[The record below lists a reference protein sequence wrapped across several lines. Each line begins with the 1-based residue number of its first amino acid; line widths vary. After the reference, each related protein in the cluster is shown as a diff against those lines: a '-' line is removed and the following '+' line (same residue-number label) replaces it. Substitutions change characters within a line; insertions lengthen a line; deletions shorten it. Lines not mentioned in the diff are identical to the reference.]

1 MDTNADE
8 QHLPVAPRIGPGYPA
23 GRLARALRTATTH
36 EDAGARARAESRVG
50 HWRAVLRA
58 MASGAVTAG
67 SRTPVAGLPAWVTP
81 QVVHGGFATGA
92 ASAGGPLLPYELEA
106 AVRAGVPADRRALF
120 GHFLTD
126 RGLAELTDRLDRG
139 CYEVLVPEEAALLT
153 VAWLV
158 RAGDRAAALDLLD
171 TLEPFAGQLRFTPR
185 PAAAPAA
192 DTTLTYRRTVGQVRE
207 AVAARRRHPAVE
219 AMNEAL
225 AVWNPFADELLAH
238 WLETARSGRV
248 LARLPD
254 DGWHGR
260 GAALLARYQELAAV
274 HTRCGKHRRPKE
286 NQAVLR
292 AALAEAV
299 AGRAPD
305 ARALGRLQHA
315 VDSMVAKRGRP
326 GSAPHTALRD
336 GQAAVAARPTHHAL
350 AGLVARRLSALPQG
364 TGTPAA
370 DALTGPVTDEEQRD
384 CGLPAGTAVPEPVR
398 RVVLGALSAPIGTL
412 VERGLVPSAEVLA
425 ELVPQLVSATA
436 ALAHPDPALRA
447 LAGAN
452 HRAFRNRRSLL
463 LLDLQHQV
471 RVEELPWVRAVAAYR
486 GTGGES
492 AEAARTT
499 LVRLGGL
506 AVQGFPAT
514 LLPNPL
520 LRELSVLAAGAG
532 LEIPLVEELA
542 IDIFTGRFS
551 GKFLDAAVV
560 AGDLLGGTLYERYY
574 GIDYTALAAL
584 GAAGAAGAAGR
595 AAGRPEAAA
604 RERRR
609 AVEEFGKLC
618 RARAGRATGWSEN
631 AMVIEQAQILTTHN
645 LAALVVLAGIEP
657 GHGWTDTARRCFTA
671 VCALTARLHRDPQG
685 WNTVKDAAYAW
696 RQMLFHLSLCGA
708 RERAE
713 MVAWA
718 EAEAARHPGRVAD
731 RLAPA
736 LAGLRLVAAGGEFR
750 ADGTAEGGRAR
761 RLLGR
766 SSTDHWLRRDLPA
779 PTGSG

>member
-1 MDTNADE
+1 MDTNADK
-8 QHLPVAPRIGPGYPA
+8 QLTPAAPRIGPGYPA

-36 EDAGARARAESRVG
+36 EDAGTRARAERRVG
-50 HWRAVLRA
+50 HWREVLRA
-58 MASGAVTAG
+58 TASGAVTTG
-67 SRTPVAGLPAWVTP
+67 SRTPVAGFPAWVTP
-81 QVVHGGFATGA
+81 QVVHGGFVTGA

-106 AVRAGVPADRRALF
+106 AARAGVPADRRALF

-158 RAGDRAAALDLLD
+158 RAGDRSAALDLLD
-171 TLEPFAGQLRFTPR
+171 ALEPFAGLLRFTPR

-192 DTTLTYRRTVGQVRE
+192 DSTLTHRRTVGEVRE

-260 GAALLARYQELAAV
+260 GAALLARYRELAAV
-274 HTRCGKHRRPKE
+274 HTRCGKHRRPEE

-292 AALAEAV
+292 AALAELV
-299 AGRAPD
+299 AGRTPD

-326 GSAPHTALRD
+326 GSARHTALRER
-336 GQAAVAARPTHHAL
+336 QAAVAARPTHHAL
-350 AGLVARRLSALPQG
+350 AALVARRLSVLPQG

-370 DALTGPVTDEEQRD
+370 DALTGPVTDGEQRD
-384 CGLPAGTAVPEPVR
+384 CGLPAGTAVPEPLR

-412 VERGLVPSAEVLA
+412 LERGLVPSAEVLA

-447 LAGAN
+447 LAAAN

-471 RVEELPWVRAVAAYR
+471 RVGELPWVRAVAAYR

-492 AEAARTT
+492 AAAARAT
-499 LVRLGGL
+499 LVRLGEL

-532 LEIPLVEELA
+532 REVPLVEELA
-542 IDIFTGRFS
+542 IDIFMGRFS

-574 GIDYTALAAL
+574 GIDYTALAVL
-584 GAAGAAGAAGR
+584 GAAGAAGR

-618 RARAGRATGWSEN
+618 RARAGGGAGWSGN

-645 LAALVVLAGIEP
+645 LAALVALAGIEP
-657 GHGWTDTARRCFTA
+657 GYGWAEAARRCFTV

-708 RERAE
+708 AERAE
-713 MVAWA
+713 VVAGT

-766 SSTDHWLRRDLPA
+766 SGTDHWLRRDLPA
-779 PTGSG
+779 TPWPG

>member
-1 MDTNADE
+1 MDTNAEKQRTAVDT
-8 QHLPVAPRIGPGYPA
+8 RIRQGYPA
-23 GRLARALRTATTH
+23 ARLARALATAVTH
-36 EDAGARARAESRVG
+36 EDADTRARAERRVG
-50 HWRAVLRA
+50 HWREVLGA
-58 MASGAVTAG
+58 MASGAVTVG

-92 ASAGGPLLPYELEA
+92 ASAGGPLLPYELA
-106 AVRAGVPADRRALF
+106 AAARAGVPADRRALF

-126 RGLAELTDRLDRG
+126 QGLAELTDLLDRG
-139 CYEVLVPEEAALLT
+139 CYEVAVPEEAALLT

-158 RAGDRAAALDLLD
+158 RAGDRLGALDLLD

-185 PAAAPAA
+185 PAGAPAA
-192 DTTLTYRRTVGQVRE
+192 DATLTHRRTVGQVRE
-207 AVAARRRHPAVE
+207 AVAARRPHPAVE

-238 WLETARSGRV
+238 WLETASSGRV

-254 DGWHGR
+254 DAWHGR
-260 GAALLARYQELAAV
+260 GAALLTRYRELAAV
-274 HTRCGKHRRPKE
+274 HTRCRKHRRPKE
-286 NQAVLR
+286 NQAVLCT
-292 AALAEAV
+292 ALEEVV
-299 AGRAPD
+299 AGRTPD
-305 ARALGRLQHA
+305 ARAFGLLQHA
-315 VDSMVAKRGRP
+315 VDSMVAKRGLP

-336 GQAAVAARPTHHAL
+336 RQASVAARPTHHAL
-350 AGLVARRLSALPQG
+350 AQLVARRLSELPQD
-364 TGTPAA
+364 TGTP
-370 DALTGPVTDEEQRD
+370 DIDTLSGPVTEEEQRA
-384 CGLPAGTAVPEPVR
+384 CGLPAGAAVPEPVR
-398 RVVLGALSAPIGTL
+398 RVVLGALSAPVGTL
-412 VERGLVPSAEVLA
+412 VERGVVPSAEVLA
-425 ELVPQLVSATA
+425 ELVPQLVSATT
-436 ALAHPDPALRA
+436 ALAHPDQALRA
-447 LAGAN
+447 LAAAN

-486 GTGGES
+486 DAGGQ
-492 AEAARTT
+492 AREAARTT
-499 LVRLGGL
+499 LVQLGEL

-520 LRELSVLAAGAG
+520 VRELSALAASAG
-532 LEIPLVEELA
+532 VEAPFVEELA
-542 IDIFTGRFS
+542 IDIFMGRFS
-551 GKFLDAAVV
+551 AKFLDAAVV

-574 GIDYTALAAL
+574 GIDYAALAAL
-584 GAAGAAGAAGR
+584 GAAGGVPAGGGTAADRERGR
-595 AAGRPEAAA
+595 AAK
-604 RERRR
+604 
-609 AVEEFGKLC
+609 EFGRLC
-618 RARAGRATGWSEN
+618 RARAGDAVGWSGN

-645 LAALVVLAGIEP
+645 LATLVVRAGVEP
-657 GHGWTDTARRCFTA
+657 RPGWADLARRCFTA

-708 RERAE
+708 EERAE
-713 MVAWA
+713 VVAWT
-718 EAEAARHPGRVAD
+718 EVEAARHPGRAAD

-766 SSTDHWLRRDLPA
+766 SGTGHWLRQDLPGA
-779 PTGSG
+779 ARPA

>member
-8 QHLPVAPRIGPGYPA
+8 QHTPVDPRIGPGYPA

-36 EDAGARARAESRVG
+36 EDAGARARAERRVG
-50 HWRAVLRA
+50 HWREVLRA

-92 ASAGGPLLPYELEA
+92 ACAGGPLLPYELESA
-106 AVRAGVPADRRALF
+106 ARAGVPADRRALF

-158 RAGDRAAALDLLD
+158 RAGDRSAALDLLD

-192 DTTLTYRRTVGQVRE
+192 DTTLTHRRTVGEVRE

-248 LARLPD
+248 LARQPD

-292 AALAEAV
+292 AALTEAV
-299 AGRAPD
+299 AGRTPD

-326 GSAPHTALRD
+326 GSARHTALRA

-350 AGLVARRLSALPQG
+350 AAVVARRLSVLPQG

-436 ALAHPDPALRA
+436 ALAHSDPALRA
-447 LAGAN
+447 LAAAN

-499 LVRLGGL
+499 LVRLGEL

-532 LEIPLVEELA
+532 LAMPLVEELA
-542 IDIFTGRFS
+542 IDIFMGRFS

-584 GAAGAAGAAGR
+584 GVAGAAGAEGR

-609 AVEEFGKLC
+609 AVKEFGKLC
-618 RARAGRATGWSEN
+618 RARAGGAGGWSGN

-645 LAALVVLAGIEP
+645 LAALVALAGIEP
-657 GHGWTDTARRCFTA
+657 GYGWAEAARRCFTA

-708 RERAE
+708 PQRAE
-713 MVAWA
+713 VVAWT

-766 SSTDHWLRRDLPA
+766 SSADHWLRRDLQAPA
-779 PTGSG
+779 GPG

>member
-1 MDTNADE
+1 MDTNADK
-8 QHLPVAPRIGPGYPA
+8 QLTPAAPRIGPGYPA
-23 GRLARALRTATTH
+23 GRLAGALRTATTH
-36 EDAGARARAESRVG
+36 EDAGTRARAERRVG
-50 HWRAVLRA
+50 HWREVLRA
-58 MASGAVTAG
+58 TASGAVTTG
-67 SRTPVAGLPAWVTP
+67 SRTPVAGFPAWVTP
-81 QVVHGGFATGA
+81 QVVHGGFVTGA
-92 ASAGGPLLPYELEA
+92 ASAGGPMLPYELEA
-106 AVRAGVPADRRALF
+106 AARAGVPADRRALF

-158 RAGDRAAALDLLD
+158 RAGDRSAALDLLD
-171 TLEPFAGQLRFTPR
+171 ALEPFAGLLRFTPR

-192 DTTLTYRRTVGQVRE
+192 DSTLTHRRTVGEVRE
-207 AVAARRRHPAVE
+207 AVSARRRHPAVE

-260 GAALLARYQELAAV
+260 GAALLARYRELAAV
-274 HTRCGKHRRPKE
+274 HTRCGKHRRPEE

-292 AALAEAV
+292 AALAELV
-299 AGRAPD
+299 AGRRPD

-326 GSAPHTALRD
+326 GSARHTALRER
-336 GQAAVAARPTHHAL
+336 QAAVAARPTHHAL
-350 AGLVARRLSALPQG
+350 AALVARRLSVLPQG

-370 DALTGPVTDEEQRD
+370 DALTGPVTDGEQRD
-384 CGLPAGTAVPEPVR
+384 CGLPAGTAVPEPLR

-412 VERGLVPSAEVLA
+412 LERGLVPSAEVLA

-447 LAGAN
+447 LAAAN

-492 AEAARTT
+492 AEAARAT
-499 LVRLGGL
+499 LVRLGEL

-532 LEIPLVEELA
+532 LEVPLIEELA
-542 IDIFTGRFS
+542 IDIFMGRFS

-574 GIDYTALAAL
+574 GIDYTALAVL
-584 GAAGAAGAAGR
+584 GAAGAAGR

-618 RARAGRATGWSEN
+618 RTRAGGGAGWSGN

-645 LAALVVLAGIEP
+645 LAALVALAGIEP
-657 GHGWTDTARRCFTA
+657 GYGWAEAARRCFTA

-708 RERAE
+708 AE
-713 MVAWA
+713 QAEVVAGT
-718 EAEAARHPGRVAD
+718 EAEAARHPGQVAD

-766 SSTDHWLRRDLPA
+766 SGTDHWLRRDLPA
-779 PTGSG
+779 TPWPG